1 LADSS
6 APRAVTPLAS
16 CPRCHFAQPTASE
29 CPRCGVVFA
38 KLERPKPDARNAA
51 SLPAD
56 EDEPSARRIGWLDT
70 ALAVAFVGAVALI
83 AWRWKHPPLPT
94 AATASAEV
102 EVDEYSPGAPPRP
115 GEHNTP
121 RPVARALLSAPAGAA
136 QRPAWA
142 LPAVALP
149 IPRTQAYTAPAAIP
163 SPVSPQDGPAFM
175 AVARAAS
182 AAQDVDA
189 SVLDQAAT
197 LHARYPNLRE
207 LDRALEAL
215 FENAASQANAR
226 GRRDEAV
233 HYREQLA
240 ELLPDKDAVW
250 LRLIGAHEQQLAW
263 PDAERAARR
272 ALAQLPDASS
282 LHLALA
288 RALSRQGRDEDAADV
303 LRRRLTARSDPAARA
318 MLAQLEASLA
328 SVAGLAHCSSSH
340 FSVTFEGQADDA
352 LGRSLVETLE
362 EKRTMLARILD
373 YEPPQPIPVILYS
386 REAFLKTG
394 AASWSGANFSNGD
407 GRIRVGT
414 RGVSAGF
421 VPIDL
426 ERTLTHELTHAF
438 VFGLTHGALTP
449 DLNEGLAQYLAGK
462 RLGYR
467 LDPSRA
473 VRTGERVKV
482 VDFYDS
488 ALSFVEYLIDR
499 YRQPAMN
506 DLLKYTGETGSVD
519 QGFHRAYRQGY
530 EETRQEWIKSL
541 HAGG

>member
-1 LADSS
+1 M
-6 APRAVTPLAS
+6 
-16 CPRCHFAQPTASE
+16 
-29 CPRCGVVFA
+29 
-38 KLERPKPDARNAA
+38 
-51 SLPAD
+51 
-56 EDEPSARRIGWLDT
+56 GWLDT
-70 ALAVAFVGAVALI
+70 ALAVVFVGAVALI
-83 AWRWKHPPLPT
+83 AWRWRHPAPLPT
-94 AATASAEV
+94 AATASV
-102 EVDEYSPGAPPRP
+102 EADEYSPGAPPPP
-115 GEHNTP
+115 GQSPPP
-121 RPVARALLSAPAGAA
+121 RVARTPLSPPAGALP
-136 QRPAWA
+136 RPAWA
-142 LPAVALP
+142 RPAASLP
-149 IPRTQAYTAPAAIP
+149 IPRTRAYTAPAAIP

-182 AAQDVDA
+182 AAGDA
-189 SVLDQAAT
+189 DPTVLDQAAT

-207 LDRALEAL
+207 LDQVLEAL
-215 FENAASQANAR
+215 FENAASQARTR

-250 LRLIGAHEQQLAW
+250 LRLIAAHEQELAW

-318 MLAQLEASLA
+318 MLAKLEASLQ
-328 SVAGLAHCSSSH
+328 SVAGLAQRSSSH

-386 REAFLKTG
+386 REAFVKTG
-394 AASWSGANFSNGD
+394 APSWSGANFSGGD

-414 RGVSAGF
+414 RDLSAGF
-421 VPIDL
+421 VPLDL

-438 VFGLTHGALTP
+438 VFGLTHGALTL

-467 LDPSRA
+467 LDPRRV

-482 VDFYDS
+482 DDFYDS
-488 ALSFVEYLIDR
+488 ALSFVEFLIDR

-530 EETRQEWIKSL
+530 EETRQDWIKSL
-541 HAGG
+541 GTGS